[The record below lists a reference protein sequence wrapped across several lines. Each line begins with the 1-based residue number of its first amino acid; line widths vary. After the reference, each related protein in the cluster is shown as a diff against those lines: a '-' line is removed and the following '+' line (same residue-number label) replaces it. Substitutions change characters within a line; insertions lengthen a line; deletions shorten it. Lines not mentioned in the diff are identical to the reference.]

1 MTTLA
6 FLPTDP
12 ETSSESRPRVLLLR
26 ADDGGW
32 SLLAPHGERVFH
44 ASGPRGRQAC
54 LAYARDH
61 GVLALIS
68 R

>member
-6 FLPTDP
+6 YLPTDSGTAT
-12 ETSSESRPRVLLLR
+12 EGRPRVLLLR

-32 SLLAPHGERVFH
+32 SLLGPDGERVFH
-44 ASGPRGRQAC
+44 AAGLRGRQAC